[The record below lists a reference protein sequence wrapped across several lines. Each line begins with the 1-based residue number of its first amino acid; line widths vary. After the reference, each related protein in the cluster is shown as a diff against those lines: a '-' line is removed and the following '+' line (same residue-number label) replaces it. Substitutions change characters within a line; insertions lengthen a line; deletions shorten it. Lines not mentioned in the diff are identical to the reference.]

1 MNFTIIDVFF
11 AIIIF
16 ALAIMGSIK
25 GFIDELFGK
34 LAFVLGLVVAVL
46 FYGKLYPHVEKWISV
61 VFFAQAISFILLFIA
76 TFLLVKIIQHSVG
89 SFFNSEIMNGLN
101 RALGFFLG
109 AFEGLLIVAVIL
121 IILNSQPWFDITALL
136 KNSFFADLLSGFI
149 VQPVN
154 FVNERITV

>member
-1 MNFTIIDVFF
+1 MNFTIIDIFF

-61 VFFAQAISFILLFIA
+61 VFFAQAISFILLFN
-76 TFLLVKIIQHSVG
+76 L
-89 SFFNSEIMNGLN
+89 
-101 RALGFFLG
+101 
-109 AFEGLLIVAVIL
+109 
-121 IILNSQPWFDITALL
+121 
-136 KNSFFADLLSGFI
+136 
-149 VQPVN
+149 
-154 FVNERITV
+154 